1 MGDCELAWCTG
12 RAWDGIGVVAVL
24 GALGGCAHEGP
35 AYGPPPTDATVVTM
49 TNRFEFAP
57 EVVRIGSG
65 GTVEWRNQSFDSH
78 TITDDPSRGRGGIG
92 MSLPLGAAAF
102 DSGKIAA
109 GQTYRVTFVTP
120 GTYNYI
126 CLPHYDIFGMA
137 GAVVV
142 TP

>member
-1 MGDCELAWCTG
+1 
-12 RAWDGIGVVAVL
+12 
-24 GALGGCAHEGP
+24 
-35 AYGPPPTDATVVTM
+35 M
-49 TNRFEFAP
+49 TNGFAFAP
-57 EVVRIGSG
+57 EVVRIARG

-92 MSLPLGAAAF
+92 MSLPAGAAAF

-109 GQTYRVTFVTP
+109 GQIYRVTFATP